1 MAALFPNAGDVDRL
15 QLARS
20 YGCRVASSE
29 TLEGLFE
36 VLDGWDVD
44 PIQTQKTVRDYDQK
58 VRLGQED
65 IILDAPTGRGGSKPS
80 PLVDGDGPFYA
91 MEVQPS

>member
-15 QLARS
+15 QRARS
-20 YGCRVASSE
+20 YGCRIESAE
-29 TLEGLFE
+29 TLDNLFGILGE
-36 VLDGWDVD
+36 WGVD
-44 PIQTQKTVRDYDQK
+44 PNQARKTLQNYDHN

-65 IILDAPTGRGGSKPS
+65 VILDAPTGKGGSRPS